1 MSREKTAAAAA
12 AVNVS
17 DGREEAQRALA
28 ASQGM
33 EPESL
38 HAPLAAEPKGAR
50 A

>member
-1 MSREKTAAAAA
+1 MSREKASPASAAA
-12 AVNVS
+12 VS